1 MDERRP
7 ISGIA
12 ATGLTLLA
20 ALIIVIGLF
29 MTGAGAWLAVLGGS
43 VYYVLMGLALLLS
56 GYLLWKRSLL
66 GVWLYALA
74 FIATVIWAVWEAG
87 WEFWPLVAR
96 VFAFAVL
103 AFLVTLAA
111 PALRRAQGKA
121 PCRVTRWASIALA
134 IGIAATFTLFFFP
147 KSVLEAE
154 HIAAVTKADPN
165 DPPTNWE
172 HWGNTT
178 SGTRFVAMD
187 QINKNNIGKLQVA
200 WTAHTGDIPESTG
213 SGAED
218 QNTPLQIGD
227 TLYVCT
233 PYSKVLALDVDTGKE
248 KWRY

>member
-20 ALIIVIGLF
+20 ALIVLIGLF
-29 MTGAGAWLAVLGGS
+29 MTGAGIWLAVLGGS

-103 AFLVTLAA
+103 AFLVTL
-111 PALRRAQGKA
+111 PRNALGLGCAGHRHCGHIHPFLFSK
-121 PCRVTRWASIALA
+121 
-134 IGIAATFTLFFFP
+134 IGP
-147 KSVLEAE
+147 
-154 HIAAVTKADPN
+154 
-165 DPPTNWE
+165 
-172 HWGNTT
+172 
-178 SGTRFVAMD
+178 
-187 QINKNNIGKLQVA
+187 
-200 WTAHTGDIPESTG
+200 G
-213 SGAED
+213 S
-218 QNTPLQIGD
+218 
-227 TLYVCT
+227 
-233 PYSKVLALDVDTGKE
+233 
-248 KWRY
+248 

>member
-1 MDERRP
+1 
-7 ISGIA
+7 
-12 ATGLTLLA
+12 
-20 ALIIVIGLF
+20 
-29 MTGAGAWLAVLGGS
+29 
-43 VYYVLMGLALLLS
+43 
-56 GYLLWKRSLL
+56 
-66 GVWLYALA
+66 
-74 FIATVIWAVWEAG
+74 
-87 WEFWPLVAR
+87 
-96 VFAFAVL
+96 
-103 AFLVTLAA
+103 
-111 PALRRAQGKA
+111 KA
-121 PCRVTRWASIALA
+121 PCRVTLWASAVLA
-134 IGIAATFTLFFFP
+134 FGIAGTLALLFFAE
-147 KSVLEAE
+147 SVLEAE

-165 DPPTNWE
+165 DAPTNWE

-248 KWRY
+248 KWRYDAKATAPNWQRCRGLGYFDATASARTVAQTSAEGAALAGDQNTSPAEGTTPAGTMPASQ